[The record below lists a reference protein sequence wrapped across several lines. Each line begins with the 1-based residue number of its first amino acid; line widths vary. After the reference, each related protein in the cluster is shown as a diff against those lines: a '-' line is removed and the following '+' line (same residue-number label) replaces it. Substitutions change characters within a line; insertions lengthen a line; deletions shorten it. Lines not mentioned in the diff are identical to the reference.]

1 MSDREQTLP
10 SNGDLFHTFG
20 RIGVLSFGGPAAQIA
35 LMHKVL
41 VDEKSWLSEKQYLN
55 ALSFC
60 MLLPGPEAMQL
71 ATYSGWR
78 IRGVLGGLLA
88 GLLFVLP
95 GVFVIL
101 ALASIYAYFG
111 DVPLMAALF
120 LGVKATVLI
129 IVIEALLKVS
139 KRALK
144 RTTHWV
150 MAAIAFIGIFFLSL
164 PFPLIV
170 LGAGLYGFI
179 LSNSDAS
186 EDKSPLK
193 LEVADIIRSV
203 KTIAIWLVIWI
214 VPLIVIDQ
222 FLQIEILNSL
232 AAFFSKLAVVTFG
245 GAYAVLAYM
254 AQDVVA
260 QFGWLNAGEMMDG
273 LGLAE
278 TTPGPLILVT
288 EFVGFLAAFKEG
300 GFALGVLG
308 AIITLWVTFVPCFL
322 WIFAGAPYIEWIS
335 AQPRLSS
342 ALSMITAAVVGVIL
356 NLSIWFGLHVFFKSV
371 SRQDVGVLTLWVPD
385 ITSPDWRV
393 FVLSALAA
401 ILLLKFKVGLLKVLA
416 LCAFMGWVLSS
427 VS

>member
-1 MSDREQTLP
+1 
-10 SNGDLFHTFG
+10 
-20 RIGVLSFGGPAAQIA
+20 
-35 LMHKVL
+35 MHKVL

-95 GVFVIL
+95 GAFVIL

>member
-1 MSDREQTLP
+1 M
-10 SNGDLFHTFG
+10 
-20 RIGVLSFGGPAAQIA
+20 QIE
-35 LMHKVL
+35 KV
-41 VDEKSWLSEKQYLN
+41 
-55 ALSFC
+55 FC
-60 MLLPGPEAMQL
+60 
-71 ATYSGWR
+71 Y
-78 IRGVLGGLLA
+78 
-88 GLLFVLP
+88 
-95 GVFVIL
+95 
-101 ALASIYAYFG
+101 
-111 DVPLMAALF
+111 
-120 LGVKATVLI
+120 
-129 IVIEALLKVS
+129 
-139 KRALK
+139 
-144 RTTHWV
+144 
-150 MAAIAFIGIFFLSL
+150 
-164 PFPLIV
+164 
-170 LGAGLYGFI
+170 
-179 LSNSDAS
+179 NAS
-186 EDKSPLK
+186 EDKSPPK
-193 LEVADIIRSV
+193 LGVADLIRSV

-260 QFGWLNAGEMMDG
+260 QFGWLSAGEMMDG

-322 WIFAGAPYIEWIS
+322 WIFTGAPYIEWIS

-356 NLSIWFGLHVFFKSV
+356 NLSIWFGLHVFFESV

-401 ILLLKFKVGLLKVLA
+401 ILLLKFRVGLLKVLA

>member
-1 MSDREQTLP
+1 MSDRDESLP

-78 IRGVLGGLLA
+78 IRGVFGGLLA

-95 GVFVIL
+95 GAFVIL

-179 LSNSDAS
+179 LSNNGVS
-186 EDKSPLK
+186 EDKSPPSLG
-193 LEVADIIRSV
+193 LADLITSV
-203 KTIAIWLVIWI
+203 KTIAIWLVIW
-214 VPLIVIDQ
+214 VAPLIVIDQ

-260 QFGWLNAGEMMDG
+260 QFGWLSAGEMMDG

-308 AIITLWVTFVPCFL
+308 AMITLWVTFVPCFL

-356 NLSIWFGLHVFFKSV
+356 NLSIWFGLHVFFESV

-401 ILLLKFKVGLLKVLA
+401 ILLLKFRVGLLKVLA